1 MYALKTKQRGLTDIT
16 FTLVS
21 IQRQPVVHGAVIHDD
36 VIKSKASAICKQ
48 DCLGW
53 EKKSWFN
60 QGKNPRWCN
69 CKTPV
74 VLANNLLSCTSQAY
88 VCSREI
94 YSRCLKYSIINV

>member
-53 EKKSWFN
+53 EKKS
-60 QGKNPRWCN
+60 
-69 CKTPV
+69 
-74 VLANNLLSCTSQAY
+74 
-88 VCSREI
+88 
-94 YSRCLKYSIINV
+94 